1 VQGAAVWAAGNACIV
16 ATMGGAALDMASAL
30 ATARE
35 LGATGWPAAELLT
48 SFRAGMVEG
57 LAARQNASNDPGE

>member
-1 VQGAAVWAAGNACIV
+1 VQGAAVWTAGTACIV
-16 ATMGGAALDMASAL
+16 ATMGGATLDMAGAL

-35 LGATGWPAAELLT
+35 LGATGWPAAELLVAL
-48 SFRAGMVEG
+48 RAGMAEG